1 MNQPVKILGKCP
13 ACGAPNQ
20 KGTRFCEYCGSWIG
34 AEESFEVPN
43 ASSAVQEQKEASV
56 FEPLPGWEDGTSFSS
71 NAPVSSVYPQNAGSD
86 FPTQTGTG
94 TAAARNLP
102 EQKQPKGLFRTWKSF
117 LPVWTVFCALFS
129 FLPFLNVK
137 SGDET
142 FVFIFSWLPG
152 IILFAL
158 SKHRGF
164 CPPSWIL
171 LFFEVIIVCFLILLL
186 TIGRWAASPSPI
198 LSDVLPCCSLLFCI
212 FIVIRAV
219 IWKRNYRG

>member
-20 KGTRFCEYCGSWIG
+20 NGTRFCEYCGSWIG
-34 AEESFEVPN
+34 AEESFDVPHI
-43 ASSAVQEQKEASV
+43 SSSDQPQNKDTA
-56 FEPLPGWEDGTSFSS
+56 FDPLPGWEGGTVFTPESAVCPQDSGI
-71 NAPVSSVYPQNAGSD
+71 AQPVQAGAGTDTARTVPKQNQPQV
-86 FPTQTGTG
+86 
-94 TAAARNLP
+94 
-102 EQKQPKGLFRTWKSF
+102 LFHTWKSF

-142 FVFIFSWLPG
+142 FVFIFSWVPG

-158 SKHRGF
+158 SKRRGF
-164 CPPSWIL
+164 RPPHWII

-186 TIGRWAASPSPI
+186 TIGRWADSPSPI

-212 FIVIRAV
+212 YIIIRAIV
-219 IWKRNYRG
+219 WKRKYRN